1 VLEPAGWRQGQRGP
15 GEGCRQDGRAR
26 RESMRTAGVGFV
38 GCGGDASWQWS
49 EERGRSLRF
58 EAAESREEDFVL
70 S

>member
-1 VLEPAGWRQGQRGP
+1 
-15 GEGCRQDGRAR
+15 
-26 RESMRTAGVGFV
+26 MRTAGVGFV
-38 GCGGDASWQWS
+38 GCGGGASWQWS